1 MDTTPPSRG
10 HGRFEEFEEFVAA
23 TAERMTR
30 AAVLLTADRHAAED
44 LVQAT
49 YAQVFARW
57 RQVRRADHPAA
68 YTRTI
73 LVRLFLAQ
81 QRRRRVT
88 EVSWEGDL
96 EAPGQ
101 SVDSALR
108 LSLLDAL
115 ATLSPTDRTVL
126 VLRYFQDVPVADV
139 ARQLGLSEGACRTRA
154 SRALARLA
162 RPLPRSGR
170 VTRPHHED
178 RR

>member
-1 MDTTPPSRG
+1 MTVDLREERVDATPPLEG
-10 HGRFEEFEEFVAA
+10 HGSFEELVAA
-23 TAERMTR
+23 TADRMTR
-30 AAVLLTADRHAAED
+30 VAMLLTGDRHAAED

-73 LVRLFLAQ
+73 LTRLFLAQ

-88 EVSWEGDL
+88 EVRWDGVPEL
-96 EAPGQ
+96 PGEP
-101 SVDSALR
+101 VDPALR
-108 LSLLDAL
+108 VSLLDAL

-139 ARQLGLSEGACRTRA
+139 ARQLNLSEGACRTRA
-154 SRALARLA
+154 SRALARLRLHFPDLA
-162 RPLPRSGR
+162 
-170 VTRPHHED
+170 E
-178 RR
+178 